1 MLQTR
6 LVAKA
11 AEDEY
16 LSVLDDP
23 GRDDGG
29 PHQEPRGHRGE
40 ARRLPGHQESQSH
53 GVDREGERADV
64 GGAEVAGPGGE
75 DPLREVEDPLR
86 EVSSV
91 GSNSVSEKQV
101 CHDTNPLFPKEA
113 PSGSQALVPANPG
126 DVIELSKSPVH
137 NPQSFCL

>member
-1 MLQTR
+1 M
-6 LVAKA
+6 
-11 AEDEY
+11 
-16 LSVLDDP
+16 
-23 GRDDGG
+23 
-29 PHQEPRGHRGE
+29 
-40 ARRLPGHQESQSH
+40 
-53 GVDREGERADV
+53 DREGERADV

-126 DVIELSKSPVH
+126 DVIELSKSLVH
-137 NPQSFCL
+137 NPQSNS